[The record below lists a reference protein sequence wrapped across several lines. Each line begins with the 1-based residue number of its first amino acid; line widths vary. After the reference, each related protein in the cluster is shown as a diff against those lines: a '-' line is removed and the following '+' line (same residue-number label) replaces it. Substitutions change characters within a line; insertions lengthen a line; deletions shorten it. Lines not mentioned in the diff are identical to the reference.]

1 MKNLRA
7 SEFKAF
13 WQNDHGIKFGAWLWT
28 PQPREINKPV
38 WCLCYD
44 GFSEGKKECPLIKD
58 YFETLNEAIDYSEK
72 ITEGKWIT

>member
-1 MKNLRA
+1 MKNLRK

-13 WQNDHGIKFGAWLWT
+13 WENDKGIKLAAWLWT
-28 PQPREINKPV
+28 PQPRETNKPV

-58 YFETLNEAIDYSEK
+58 NFTTFAECAAYGET
-72 ITEGKWIT
+72 ITK

>member
-1 MKNLRA
+1 MKNLRK

-13 WQNDHGIKFGAWLWT
+13 WENENGVRLAAWLWT
-28 PQPREINKPV
+28 PEPRETNKPV

-58 YFETLNEAIDYSEK
+58 FFETFNDCASYGET
-72 ITEGKWIT
+72 ITC